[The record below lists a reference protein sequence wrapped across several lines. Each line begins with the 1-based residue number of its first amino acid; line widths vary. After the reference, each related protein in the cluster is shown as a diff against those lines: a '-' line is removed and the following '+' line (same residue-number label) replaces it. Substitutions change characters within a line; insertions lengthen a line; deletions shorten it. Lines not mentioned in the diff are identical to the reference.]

1 MDKKMKIK
9 AKKKQFSL
17 FVLVGLIVFSIFA
30 LMIFLP
36 MVWAVLTSFKEKND
50 FDDNFFG
57 LPQKWVFTNYEMA
70 FRYFRVQNRSTNNV
84 PVYIPEMLWN
94 TILYAGVGTLVCVL
108 CHYIV
113 AYCTAKF
120 PYKFSGFIYSTVL
133 IIMVIPIIG
142 DAAAR
147 IQFVDSLGMYDNW
160 PGFFFQRFGFTGMY
174 FLIMH
179 ETIKAIPG
187 SISDAAEIDGAGH
200 LQIMWKIILPQV
212 LNMLGVVFLITFM
225 GQWNEYQFAILY
237 MPSHPTLAYGLHSYN
252 NSGFNEVARS
262 FPLKLTGCML
272 LFFPMLI
279 VFILFHDKM
288 MGNLSMGGVKE

>member
-1 MDKKMKIK
+1 MGKKMKTK
-9 AKKKQFSL
+9 HVSL
-17 FVLVGLIVFSIFA
+17 FVIIGLIVFSIFA
-30 LMIFLP
+30 CMIFVP
-36 MVWAVLTSFKEKND
+36 MLWAVFTSFKAKND
-50 FDDNFFG
+50 FDSNFFG
-57 LPQKWVFTNYEMA
+57 LPQKWVLTNYETA
-70 FRYFRVQNRSTNNV
+70 FKFFRVQNRDTNNV
-84 PVYIPEMLWN
+84 PVYIPEMLLN
-94 TILYAGVGTLVCVL
+94 TVLYAGVGTLFCVI

-120 PYKFSGFIYSTVL
+120 PYKLSKFIYSMVL
-133 IIMVIPIIG
+133 VIMVIPIIG

-147 IQFVDSLGMYDNW
+147 IQFVKSLGMFDNW

-179 ETIKAIPG
+179 ETIKAIPN
-187 SISDAAEIDGAGH
+187 SISEAAEIDGAGH
-200 LQIMWKIILPQV
+200 FQIMWSIVLPQV

-225 GQWNEYQFAILY
+225 GQWNEYQFALMY

-262 FPLKLTGCML
+262 IPLKLTGCML